1 MFQTTNQTRFFHFDP
16 NVMSCEAANDQHIWQ
31 APEST
36 KKRTIQNQCS
46 CPSRDMGVDKVENWE
61 SLMSRCFSESTLG
74 ISSERM
80 RIRMRIMRI
89 IYDNYGDDD
98 GDDDDGDDDDYD
110 DYDYDKTVMAK
121 KKQMGRNAVS
131 SDTW

>member
-1 MFQTTNQTRFFHFDP
+1 
-16 NVMSCEAANDQHIWQ
+16 
-31 APEST
+31 
-36 KKRTIQNQCS
+36 
-46 CPSRDMGVDKVENWE
+46 MGVDKVENWE

-89 IYDNYGDDD
+89 IYDNYDDD
-98 GDDDDGDDDDYD
+98 GDDDEDGDDDDDDDYD

-131 SDTW
+131 SDT